1 MKQQKKKKKMLTKM
15 ANKPPPPP
23 PLPDVAEVSPIH
35 EVFSGEILRSNNNQL
50 ISNNSTLII
59 DPTAL
64 KSALI
69 ETVEMATSRNM
80 DMEPVDDRL
89 RASFAGDFWT
99 DPLWM
104 DNSFDIP
111 FDYQYQGFGESINS
125 FHLGLD
131 EYLLQEGIWGLIFW
145 VFFFKKIF
153 VWVFFSLLVVGL
165 ALEIYYR
172 K

>member
-1 MKQQKKKKKMLTKM
+1 MPRRTDNDIKNHWNTVLKRRVMKQQKKKKKMLTKM

-131 EYLLQEGIWGLIFW
+131 EYLLQEGI
-145 VFFFKKIF
+145 
-153 VWVFFSLLVVGL
+153 
-165 ALEIYYR
+165 
-172 K
+172 